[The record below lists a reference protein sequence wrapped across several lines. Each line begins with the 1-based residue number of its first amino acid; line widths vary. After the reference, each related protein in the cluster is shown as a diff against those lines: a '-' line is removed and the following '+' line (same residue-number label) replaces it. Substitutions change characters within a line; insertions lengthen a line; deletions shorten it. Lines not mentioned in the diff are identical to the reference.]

1 LDRQPLAFVVGQIED
16 MMELLMADVPQIDD
30 ETFESQVLKSESPVM
45 VDFGAEWCHPCR
57 QLDIIVEE
65 LVEEWH
71 GKIKILKLD
80 IDGNVD
86 TTMRYGVMGVPTLI
100 LFAGGEEKERLVGL
114 QSKKRIQAKFEPYLA
129 Q

>member
-1 LDRQPLAFVVGQIED
+1 MV
-16 MMELLMADVPQIDD
+16 DVSQVDD
-30 ETFESQVLKSESPVM
+30 GTFEAQVLKSESPVM

-57 QLDIIVEE
+57 QLDPIVAE
-65 LVEEWH
+65 LAEEWH
-71 GKIKILKLD
+71 GKVKIVKLD

-114 QSKKRIQAKFEPYLA
+114 QSKKRIQAKFEPFLA
-129 Q
+129 EQHS